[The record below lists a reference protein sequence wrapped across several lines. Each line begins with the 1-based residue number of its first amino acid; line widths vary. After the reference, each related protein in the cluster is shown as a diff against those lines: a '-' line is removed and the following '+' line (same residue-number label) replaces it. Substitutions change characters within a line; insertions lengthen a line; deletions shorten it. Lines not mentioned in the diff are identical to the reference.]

1 MRRHLAELAERVYD
15 VAVVGG
21 GIYGASVS
29 RDAALRG
36 LSVTLV
42 ERDDFGGATS
52 GNSLGIVHGGLR
64 YLRQANLE
72 RMRHSI
78 RERTALLKI
87 APHLV
92 EPLPVLIPTY
102 AGRRPGRALLAAALA
117 VSDLLSAGRN
127 RGLDLDRRIPAGR
140 VVSPREC
147 VALFPGIDEAGPTGG
162 VVFHDARMTHPDRL
176 TLAVV
181 RSAVEAGAVAA
192 NHAEVTGFLGPP
204 DRVEG
209 LRVVD
214 RLGGERI
221 EVRARVVV
229 NAAGPWV
236 DALLARLA
244 GRRCAPAWPLARA
257 MNLVLRRRL
266 TAGCAV
272 GLASRRRRLVFL
284 VPWQDGSAIGT
295 FYAPY
300 GGDPDRFGPLTAEVA
315 RVFEEIGGLLPA
327 ARLGAGDVSLVQAGL
342 LPCDGAGE
350 PVEEG
355 GVRLAT
361 RYRIH
366 DHAREAGVEGLVSV
380 VGVKYTTARGVAE
393 EAVDLVFRKLGRR
406 PPPASTAVRP
416 VHGGAIGRL
425 DAFAAGVLA
434 ARPRGLAPDAL
445 LRLVETHGAAYLEVL
460 ALLDESPALGALL
473 PDGVPVL
480 RAAVVYAVREEMAV
494 TLADVVRRTGLA
506 AAGQPADE
514 ALATCAALAAAE
526 LRWDARR
533 TEQELAAVRVAPGG
547 WPLSSTAPRR

>member
-1 MRRHLAELAERVYD
+1 MRRDLAELARRVFD

-21 GIYGASVS
+21 GIYGASVG

-36 LSVTLV
+36 LSVALV

-64 YLRQANLE
+64 DLQHADLR

-78 RERTALLKI
+78 RERRTLLRI

-102 AGRRPGRALLAAALA
+102 ARRGPCRALLAAALA
-117 VSDLLSAGRN
+117 ASDLLSADRN
-127 RGLDLDRRIPAGR
+127 RGLDPARRIPRGR
-140 VVSPREC
+140 VVSRREC
-147 VALFPGIDEAGPTGG
+147 VALFPDVDETGLAGG
-162 VVFHDARMTHPDRL
+162 VVFCDARMTHPERL

-192 NHAEVTGFLGPP
+192 NHARVTGFLGPP

-209 LRVVD
+209 LRVLD
-214 RLGGERI
+214 HLGGERL

-236 DALLARLA
+236 DALLACLA
-244 GRRCAPAWPLARA
+244 GCRPPVGRPLARA

-272 GLASRRRRLVFL
+272 GLASRLRRLLFIA
-284 VPWQDGSAIGT
+284 PWQDRSAIGT

-300 GGDPDRFGPLTAEVA
+300 DGDPDRFRPPAADVA
-315 RVFEEIGGLLPA
+315 RFLEEIGNVLPG
-327 ARLGAGDVSLVQAGL
+327 ARIGPDDVSLVLAGF
-342 LPCDGAGE
+342 LPCEGRAGGA
-350 PVEEG
+350 PCEG
-355 GVRLAT
+355 GEAALAT
-361 RYRIH
+361 RYRLH

-393 EAVDLVFRKLGRR
+393 EAVDLVFRKMGRR

-416 VHGGAIGRL
+416 LHGGAIERL
-425 DAFAAGVLA
+425 DAFVAGVLA
-434 ARPRGLAPDAL
+434 RGPRGLAPELL
-445 LRLVETHGAAYLEVL
+445 LRLVETHGAAYAEVL
-460 ALLDESPALGALL
+460 ALLDGSPALGAPL
-473 PDGVPVL
+473 PGGAPVL
-480 RAAVVYAVREEMAV
+480 RAAVVHAVRREMAV

-506 AAGQPADE
+506 AAGRPADE
-514 ALATCAALAAAE
+514 ALAACAALAAAE
-526 LRWDARR
+526 LRWDAQR
-533 TEQELAAVRVAPGG
+533 TERELAAVEVALEDWRAGDAG
-547 WPLSSTAPRR
+547 